1 MRTDHAARLDEVLSL
16 GPVIPVLVL
25 DDVRTAVPLAR
36 ALVDGGLRVIEV
48 TLRTAAAL
56 DAARAIRD
64 AVPEA
69 VVGVGTVLTPAQYAL
84 AEAAGMA
91 FAVSPGTTDALLDA
105 ARDGGV
111 PLLPGATTPSE
122 TMALL
127 DRGHVHQKFFP
138 AEPSGGTA
146 YLSALASPLPAARFC
161 PTGGI
166 TAATAPAYLALP
178 NVLCVGGSFMV
189 PKGAVAAADWDAVR
203 RGAAAAAALGRAS
216 VAP

>member
-1 MRTDHAARLDEVLSL
+1 MRTDHAARLEEVLSL

-25 DDVRTAVPLAR
+25 DDVRSAVPLAR
-36 ALVDGGLRVIEV
+36 ALIDGGLRVLEI
-48 TLRTAAAL
+48 TLRTPAAL

-64 AVPEA
+64 SVPDA
-69 VVGVGTVLTPAQYAL
+69 VVGVGTVLTPAQYAA

-91 FAVSPGTTDALLDA
+91 FAVSPGATTALLDA

-111 PLLPGATTPSE
+111 PLLTGAATASE

-127 DRGHVHQKFFP
+127 ERGHRHLKFFP

-146 YLSALASPLPAARFC
+146 YLAALASPLPAARFC

-166 TAATAPAYLALP
+166 TGAIAPAYLALP
-178 NVLCVGGSFMV
+178 NVVCVGGSFMV
-189 PKGAVAAADWDAVR
+189 PKGAVAAGDWDAVR
-203 RGAAAAAALGRAS
+203 RGAAAAAALRPAPTAS
-216 VAP
+216 